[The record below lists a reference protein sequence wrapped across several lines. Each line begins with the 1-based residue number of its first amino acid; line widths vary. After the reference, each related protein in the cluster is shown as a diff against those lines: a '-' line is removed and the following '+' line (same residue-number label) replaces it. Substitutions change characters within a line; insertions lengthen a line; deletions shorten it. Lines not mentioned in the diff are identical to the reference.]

1 MKLDLQTRP
10 TAPTFDLTASNLN
23 ALGLRE
29 DDVAEVQQVALR
41 LQPTNPLSVAEF
53 GRDVAEHTSRYADGL
68 LEQVRNNVK
77 VGS

>member
-41 LQPTNPLSVAEF
+41 L
-53 GRDVAEHTSRYADGL
+53 
-68 LEQVRNNVK
+68 
-77 VGS
+77 